1 MMSWLSSTL
10 TLALVGLAWS
20 LPTSTACVAT
30 ACTVSCNASLPE
42 PCCHGVGRCEWDPV
56 FVDCKLQ
63 PCFVP
68 LPPRPVTDRVTDL
81 IDWCH

>member
-56 FVDCKLQ
+56 FVDCKLTHIA
-63 PCFVP
+63 PYFVP
-68 LPPRPVTDRVTDL
+68 LATDP
-81 IDWCH
+81 IA